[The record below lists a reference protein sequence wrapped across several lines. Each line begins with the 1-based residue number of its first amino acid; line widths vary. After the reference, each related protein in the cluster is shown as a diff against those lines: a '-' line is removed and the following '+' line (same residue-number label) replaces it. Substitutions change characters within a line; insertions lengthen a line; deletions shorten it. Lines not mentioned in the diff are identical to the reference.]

1 MSISK
6 KMRSTVARALRAPEA
21 TDEHDYPNDLRYT
34 KEHEWARV
42 EGNCVTVGITKF
54 AVESLGDIT
63 QVDLPK
69 EGEELKKDAV
79 FGTVESV
86 KAVSDLFAPVTGKV
100 VKVNDPLG
108 DSPEYIN
115 EDCYDEGWMVQVE
128 VKDAKEL
135 DALDERRAVSG
146 VLERAGIAL
155 V

>member
-1 MSISK
+1 MS
-6 KMRSTVARALRAPEA
+6 
-21 TDEHDYPNDLRYT
+21 DEYPNDLRYT
-34 KEHEWARV
+34 KEHEWARRNS
-42 EGNCVTVGITKF
+42 EGGNVITIGITRF

-69 EGEELKKDAV
+69 EGEDVKKDAV

-100 VKVNDPLG
+100 IKVNDPLG

-128 VKDAKEL
+128 MKDPKEL
-135 DALDERRAVSG
+135 DGLMTAEQYQSYLKEQESH
-146 VLERAGIAL
+146 
-155 V
+155 